1 MNVGVIAIAC
11 GGAAAVGLVAWFG
24 AQAIGHEVLA
34 AGWAIPGA
42 ILLHLLQLFLSAVAW
57 RCAAGVVRRDGRLGL
72 RGFFVV
78 RWIRESVNSLLPVA
92 QLGGNLVGIRLLM
105 QRGLS
110 GAVAGAAT
118 TLDITLEALTQFL
131 FTIMGIVVLAMLD
144 ADPAWGG
151 WLQGV
156 VATMAAALLGF
167 IVAQRAGL
175 LRVVEALARRLH
187 RMFPALSVDTVRGLH
202 DELMRLQRDRP
213 ALLRAT
219 SLHLLAWLT
228 GIAETLLILR
238 MMGVPAGTSPVGV
251 AEAAVIESL
260 GMAARSA
267 GFVVPGALGV
277 QEAGFI
283 LVCDLFGIGPDSA
296 IALSMVKR
304 VRELLV
310 GLPGLIA
317 WQWAEGRQMLR
328 RRHPTI

>member
-1 MNVGVIAIAC
+1 MDEPGPVPATRPPRGTSDEAAMNVGVIAIAL

-24 AQAIGHEVLA
+24 AQTIGHEVLA

-202 DELMRLQRDRP
+202 DELMRLQRDRRRHLGCQTNVGKHRRIEVAP
-213 ALLRAT
+213 PRTRAVPQSRLTFRLLSAYAYQKT
-219 SLHLLAWLT
+219 SSL
-228 GIAETLLILR
+228 
-238 MMGVPAGTSPVGV
+238 VPAY
-251 AEAAVIESL
+251 L
-260 GMAARSA
+260 GE
-267 GFVVPGALGV
+267 
-277 QEAGFI
+277 Q
-283 LVCDLFGIGPDSA
+283 
-296 IALSMVKR
+296 
-304 VRELLV
+304 
-310 GLPGLIA
+310 LP
-317 WQWAEGRQMLR
+317 
-328 RRHPTI
+328 